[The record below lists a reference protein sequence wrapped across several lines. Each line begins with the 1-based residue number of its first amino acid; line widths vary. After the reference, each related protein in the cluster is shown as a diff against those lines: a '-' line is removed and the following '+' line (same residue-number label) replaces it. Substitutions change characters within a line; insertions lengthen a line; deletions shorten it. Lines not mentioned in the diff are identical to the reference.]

1 MFEWMRIE
9 DTKVVRVEFE
19 KSPFWR
25 KNGSGVQRKGV
36 PGRVECPKFEK
47 IPRNQLVASLK
58 ILDAAFFDALDRRK
72 SFVR

>member
-1 MFEWMRIE
+1 MHKE
-9 DTKVVRVEFE
+9 DTKAVSVEFE

-36 PGRVECPKFEK
+36 PGRVECVKFEK
-47 IPRNQLVASLK
+47 IPWNHMVASLK

>member
-1 MFEWMRIE
+1 MFEWMRIW

-36 PGRVECPKFEK
+36 PGRVDCAKFEK
-47 IPRNQLVASLK
+47 ILRNQLFASLK